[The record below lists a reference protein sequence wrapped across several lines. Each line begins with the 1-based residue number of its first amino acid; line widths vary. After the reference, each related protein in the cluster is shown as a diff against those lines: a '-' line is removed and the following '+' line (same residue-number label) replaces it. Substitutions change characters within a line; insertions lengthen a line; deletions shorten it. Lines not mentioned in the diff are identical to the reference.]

1 VTGTRRTARI
11 RAALP
16 LAACLV
22 VVAVLYGTNLGGYP
36 AFANDDE
43 GTYYAQAW
51 AVVTQGRLAHYPYW
65 YDHPPLGWIQ
75 LATLLRPAQWLSG
88 DQPALVGGR
97 AVLAVVMVVSAALLY
112 RVARNFGL
120 PRTASSAVIG
130 AWCGS
135 PLAVFYGRQIL
146 LDNIALMWLLASLA
160 TATDSPPWRRPVVSG
175 ICFGVAV
182 LSKETA
188 ALAGLGILVALH
200 TSGARSAGASRW
212 GASRWGASRWDA
224 GRWLAAAGLVVGG
237 WVVCVAI
244 RNDVLPLLGAIQ
256 WQLHGRGGS
265 GSVLDPGSTAHRIVA
280 SWWSLDPYLLS
291 LGLAA
296 APLGLA
302 RRTTRGVALIP
313 VGFALAGLRPG
324 GYLPAM
330 HVITMLPFLALLI
343 GYAVW
348 WGWCAATRL
357 PGRRSAG
364 TRVAVAVLAAAAVLA
379 VAPPW
384 AAGART
390 ALTVDANAAY
400 RQALSFVAASLPR
413 DTVVLTDDTT
423 WNDLVRLGWRGNG
436 WDGAVWHYKLD
447 RDPEAVTELPNG
459 WRDVDYLLAGP
470 AMESLLGTPAIS
482 WEQSPEV
489 VSAWR
494 NSSVVASW
502 GPPDSPVV
510 LRRVDPA
517 GDLGCRRRDCPARE
531 PAWTTGETER

>member
-1 VTGTRRTARI
+1 MTGTRHTARI

-16 LAACLV
+16 LAACLS

-36 AFANDDE
+36 EFGNDDE

-51 AVVTQGRLAHYPYW
+51 AVITEGRLAHYTYW

-75 LATLLRPAQWLSG
+75 LAALLRPAQWLFG
-88 DQPALVGGR
+88 GQPALVGGR
-97 AVLAVVMVVSAALLY
+97 AVLGMVMVVSAALLY
-112 RVARNFGL
+112 RVARNLGM
-120 PRTASSAVIG
+120 PRTGASAVIG
-130 AWCGS
+130 IWCLS
-135 PLAVFYGRQIL
+135 PLVVCYGRQIL

-160 TATDSPPWRRPVVSG
+160 TATGSPRWRRPVLSG
-175 ICFGVAV
+175 VCFGVAI

-188 ALAGLGILVALH
+188 ALAGLGILVALL
-200 TSGARSAGASRW
+200 TSGEGRPRSSC
-212 GASRWGASRWDA
+212 A

-237 WVVCVAI
+237 WLVCVVIAD
-244 RNDVLPLLGAIQ
+244 DVLPLLGAIE
-256 WQLHGRGGS
+256 WQLYGRGGS
-265 GSVLDPGSTAHRIVA
+265 GSVLDPGSTARRIVA

-291 LGLAA
+291 LGVIA

-302 RRTTRGVALIP
+302 WRTTRGVALIP
-313 VGFALAGLRPG
+313 VVLALAGLRPG

-330 HVITMLPFLALLI
+330 HVITMLPFLTLLI

-348 WGWCAATRL
+348 QGWRAATRL

-364 TRVAVAVLAAAAVLA
+364 ARVAVVVLAATAVLAAAPSWAV
-379 VAPPW
+379 
-384 AAGART
+384 GART
-390 ALTVDANAAY
+390 ALTVDANAPY
-400 RQALSFVAASLPR
+400 RQALSFVATSLPR
-413 DTVVLTDDTT
+413 DTVVLTDDDT
-423 WNDLVRLGWRGNG
+423 WNDLVRLGWSGNG

-447 RDPEAVTELPNG
+447 RDPEAVSELPNG
-459 WRDVDYLLAGP
+459 WRDVDYLLAGR

-482 WEQSPEV
+482 WEQAPEV

-517 GDLGCRRRDCPARE
+517 GSLGCRRRDCPARE
-531 PAWTTGETER
+531 PAWATGETGRHRPGRTGCSPG

>member
-1 VTGTRRTARI
+1 MTGTRRTARI

-16 LAACLV
+16 LAGCLS

-36 AFANDDE
+36 EFGNDDE

-51 AVVTQGRLAHYPYW
+51 AVVTEGRLGHYSYW

-75 LATLLRPAQWLSG
+75 LAALLRPAQWLSG

-97 AVLAVVMVVSAALLY
+97 AVLAMVMVVSAALLY
-112 RVARNFGL
+112 RVCRNLGL
-120 PRTASSAVIG
+120 PRPGASAVVGI
-130 AWCGS
+130 WCLS
-135 PLAVFYGRQIL
+135 PLAVYYGRQVL

-160 TATDSPPWRRPVVSG
+160 TATGSPRWRRPVLSG
-175 ICFGVAV
+175 VCFGVAI

-188 ALAGLGILVALH
+188 ALAGLGILVALRG
-200 TSGARSAGASRW
+200 SGQDRSRSSG
-212 GASRWGASRWDA
+212 A

-237 WVVCVAI
+237 WLVCVAAGG
-244 RNDVLPLLGAIQ
+244 DMLPLLGAIE

-280 SWWSLDPYLLS
+280 SWWSLDAFLLS

-296 APLGLA
+296 VPLGLA
-302 RRTTRGVALIP
+302 RRATRGVALIA
-313 VGFALAGLRPG
+313 VVFALAGLRPG

-330 HVITMLPFLALLI
+330 HVITMLPFLALLL

-348 WGWCAATRL
+348 RGWCAATRL
-357 PGRRSAG
+357 AGRRSTG
-364 TRVAVAVLAAAAVLA
+364 VRVAVAVLVTAAVLA
-379 VAPPW
+379 ATPSWV
-384 AAGART
+384 AGART

-400 RQALSFVAASLPR
+400 RQALSFVATSLPR
-413 DTVVLTDDTT
+413 DTVVLTDDDT
-423 WNDLVRLGWRGNG
+423 WNDLVRLGWSGNG

-459 WRDVDYLLAGP
+459 WRDVDYLLAGR

-482 WEQSPEV
+482 WAQAPEV

-510 LRRVDPA
+510 LRRVDPT
-517 GDLGCRRRDCPARE
+517 GSLGCRQRDCPARE
-531 PAWTTGETER
+531 PAWTTGETGRR